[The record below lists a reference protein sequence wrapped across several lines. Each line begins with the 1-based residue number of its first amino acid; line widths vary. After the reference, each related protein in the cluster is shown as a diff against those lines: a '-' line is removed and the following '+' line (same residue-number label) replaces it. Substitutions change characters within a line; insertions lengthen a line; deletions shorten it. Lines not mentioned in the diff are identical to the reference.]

1 MLKGPLDYITDEYRE
16 LVASFKDDQDDDED
30 GVA

>member
-16 LVASFKDDQDDDED
+16 LVARFKDNHGDDE
-30 GVA
+30 GEAT